1 MLSPSLF
8 AILSGISL
16 VGAGMLFVMGK
27 YGGPEIR
34 MQSAKLS
41 DLEPSEYRVAAY
53 LALVS
58 GWGVAGLV
66 LTLIAGLA
74 GGDSVCGVVLIVLA
88 SLCFVV
94 LLCFLYAAG
103 CTLLH
108 TLVGKT
114 DGPVAWF
121 FPATRHFD
129 SQIVR
134 FGDFLLSGI
143 YAKPSRESVMTR
155 AGGLPRAIARSR
167 GGARHG
173 QGPLDPAEAIA
184 RIEGIL
190 AEYEAGLS
198 SEQKAKLATLRGI
211 VQDLGDMHP

>member
-16 VGAGMLFVMGK
+16 IGAALLFVMGK
-27 YGGPEIR
+27 YGGAEIPA
-34 MQSAKLS
+34 QTGKLS

-66 LTLIAGLA
+66 LTLIAGVTGA
-74 GGDSVCGVVLIVLA
+74 GSVCGLILIVLA
-88 SLCFVV
+88 SLCLVV

-108 TLVGKT
+108 TLVGRT

-121 FPATRHFD
+121 FPATRHID
-129 SQIVR
+129 SVIVW
-134 FGDFLLSGI
+134 FGDLLLSSI
-143 YAKPSRESVMTR
+143 YAKTSQPSVARR
-155 AGGLPRAIARSR
+155 ARGSGRGMLRAVAR
-167 GGARHG
+167 APHAEG
-173 QGPLDPAEAIA
+173 QMNAADAMA
-184 RIEGIL
+184 RIESIL

-198 SEQKAKLATLRGI
+198 GEQRKKLESLRRV
-211 VQDLGDMHP
+211 VQELGDVYL